1 MSCDDTLGRRTD
13 WLNNNLEKNEQMA
26 INRHLAG
33 CVRCQ
38 EEFAADRQIWNNL
51 ARIRVPEPS
60 EAMRTGFYTM
70 LDEFKQSEK
79 ASPRASLW
87 GITQGIRDAVKSHRL
102 PQGWLPQRWLPQRW
116 LPQRWLPQ
124 HPQPM
129 QWTVPAWTIQLAFS
143 LLLVGLGWVIGSRT
157 GRGNRTDAT
166 AYQQQIETLAS
177 QVQDM
182 KSTMML
188 TLLENPSATERLRAV
203 SFTSEIEQA
212 DDRVLEA
219 LFTTLNNDPNVN
231 VRLVTLE
238 ALTQYAGNASVRERL
253 VKSLA
258 QQDSPMVQ
266 VALADVMVKL
276 QEKRSV
282 KALRTLLQKE
292 DLNDLVKVKIEQ
304 SIKDLS

>member
-1 MSCDDTLGRRTD
+1 MKDDKQMSCEYTQGKLTD
-13 WLNNNLEKNEQMA
+13 WLNNSLEKNEQIA
-26 INRHLAG
+26 INRHLAE
-33 CVRCQ
+33 CASCE
-38 EEFAADRQIWNNL
+38 EEFAADRQIWDGM
-51 ARIRVPEPS
+51 AKIRVPEPG
-60 EAMRTGFYTM
+60 EAMRHNFYAM
-70 LDEFKQSEK
+70 LDEFKEADKAAARFSFQSMME
-79 ASPRASLW
+79 R
-87 GITQGIRDAVKSHRL
+87 IREFPL
-102 PQGWLPQRWLPQRW
+102 PQWSVP
-116 LPQRWLPQ
+116 
-124 HPQPM
+124 
-129 QWTVPAWTIQLAFS
+129 QWTVQLTFS
-143 LLLVGLGWVIGSRT
+143 LLLVGLGWVIGNRM
-157 GRGNRTDAT
+157 GRGKPDAS

-203 SFTSEIEQA
+203 GYTAEITQA

-219 LFTTLNNDPNVN
+219 LFATLNNDPNVN

-238 ALTQYAGNASVRERL
+238 ALTQYAGDASVREEL

-258 QQDSPMVQ
+258 LQDSPMVQ

-282 KALRTLLQKE
+282 KALKTLLQKE

-304 SIKDLS
+304 TIKDLS

>member
-1 MSCDDTLGRRTD
+1 MSCDDTLGKRTD

-33 CVRCQ
+33 CVHCQ

-70 LDEFKQSEK
+70 LDDFKQSEK
-79 ASPRASLW
+79 AAPRFSLP
-87 GITQGIRDAVKSHRL
+87 GIMQRIRDTVKSQWH
-102 PQGWLPQRWLPQRW
+102 PSVWLPQ
-116 LPQRWLPQ
+116 
-124 HPQPM
+124 
-129 QWTVPAWTIQLAFS
+129 QWTVPAWTVQLAFS
-143 LLLVGLGWVIGSRT
+143 LLLVGLGWVIGSRP

-238 ALTQYAGNASVRERL
+238 ALTQYAGKASVRERL

-292 DLNDLVKVKIEQ
+292 DLNDLVKVKLEQ

>member
-1 MSCDDTLGRRTD
+1 MKDDKHMSCEHTKGKLTE
-13 WLNNNLEKNEQMA
+13 WLNNSLERNEQME
-26 INRHLAG
+26 INRHLAE
-33 CVRCQ
+33 CLSCQ
-38 EEFAADRQIWNNL
+38 EEFAADKQIWDGM
-51 ARIRVPEPS
+51 AKIRIPEPG
-60 EAMRTGFYTM
+60 EAMRANFYTM
-70 LDEFKQSEK
+70 LDEFKESEK
-79 ASPRASLW
+79 AAARFSFQSMMES
-87 GITQGIRDAVKSHRL
+87 IRDSIPA
-102 PQGWLPQRWLPQRW
+102 
-116 LPQRWLPQ
+116 
-124 HPQPM
+124 
-129 QWTVPAWTIQLAFS
+129 QWTVPQWTLQVGFS

-157 GRGNRTDAT
+157 NRSTPNVT
-166 AYQQQIETLAS
+166 AYQQQIETLAA

-188 TLLENPSATERLRAV
+188 SLLENPSATERLRAV
-203 SFTSEIEQA
+203 GYTSEIAQA

-238 ALTQYAGNASVRERL
+238 ALTQYAGEASVREGL

-258 QQDSPMVQ
+258 LQDSPMVQ

-282 KALRTLLQKE
+282 KALKTLLKKE

-304 SIKDLS
+304 TIKDLS